1 MPDRKLVYGFDYR
14 RLQNLTT
21 PDEPIAAPLSRRELA
36 ALGIPARKL
45 ERVQAELAR
54 LALQDNRLLD
64 REVLGALAKQIAG
77 TLL

>member
-14 RLQNLTT
+14 KLQDLTA
-21 PDEPIAAPLSRRELA
+21 PDETVAAPLSKQDLA
-36 ALGIPARKL
+36 ALGIPARKI

-64 REVLGALAKQIAG
+64 RGTLEALAKQIAG

>member
-14 RLQNLTT
+14 KLQDLTA
-21 PDEPIAAPLSRRELA
+21 PAERIAAPLSKKELA

-45 ERVQAELAR
+45 GRVQAELAR

-64 REVLGALAKQIAG
+64 RELLGALAKQIAG
-77 TLL
+77 MLL